1 MRSTKT
7 ETRQTGD
14 SGARHREVW
23 VHEKGLPRICPH
35 PLVDHLGHRMLLATD
50 LSGASND
57 VDARAIEL
65 AQAAGA
71 HLLVLAIIPSEASPD
86 AAHRKSLAALVR
98 RARRRGIDAEGE
110 ITSADPADAILHS
123 ASASRADTII
133 IGDDQWRGW
142 KDAGCVCGHV
152 ILHSPCAVLITH
164 TPMPA

>member
-1 MRSTKT
+1 MPSTKAGPG
-7 ETRQTGD
+7 RGAG
-14 SGARHREVW
+14 SGPRRREVW

-50 LSGASND
+50 LSSASND

-65 AQAAGA
+65 VRAAVA

-98 RARRRGIDAEGE
+98 RARRQGIDAEGE
-110 ITSADPADAILHS
+110 ITAADPADAILRV
-123 ASASRADTII
+123 ATASRADAII
-133 IGDDQWRGW
+133 IGDNQWRGW

-164 TPMPA
+164 AETAA

>member
-1 MRSTKT
+1 MRTTKT
-7 ETRQTGD
+7 GPGQRAG
-14 SGARHREVW
+14 SSPRRREVW

-50 LSGASND
+50 LSGASSD

-98 RARRRGIDAEGE
+98 RARRRGIDADGE
-110 ITSADPADAILHS
+110 ITTAEPADAILRVAT
-123 ASASRADTII
+123 ASQADAII
-133 IGDDQWRGW
+133 IGDNQWRGW
-142 KDAGCVCGHV
+142 KDAGYVCGHV

-164 TPMPA
+164 APTTA